1 MSSSSTCP
9 PNLMCAFAKGEGA
22 QGRVI
27 VVYLAEILGKEGILA
42 AIEGT
47 IFVACTTL
55 VALVNLP
62 PPRIVSTDE

>member
-1 MSSSSTCP
+1 MRIRE
-9 PNLMCAFAKGEGA
+9 GRGA

-55 VALVNLP
+55 VALVYPANPHSL
-62 PPRIVSTDE
+62 RRCAGGG

>member
-1 MSSSSTCP
+1 VRIRE
-9 PNLMCAFAKGEGA
+9 GRGA

-27 VVYLAEILGKEGILA
+27 VYLAEILGKEGILA

-55 VALVNLP
+55 VALVYPAN
-62 PPRIVSTDE
+62 PRV

>member
-1 MSSSSTCP
+1 MRIR
-9 PNLMCAFAKGEGA
+9 EERGA

-55 VALVNLP
+55 VALVYPAN
-62 PPRIVSTDE
+62 PRV